1 MPKAKSKTKGATGPP
16 PPAAAPSAAAPPA
29 AAPSPAAP
37 PAAAPPTA
45 PAAGVVQDP
54 VILSDM
60 DAFLSVRQGS
70 RQKYMRTWMD
80 FKEFFPN
87 ANFDER
93 RPNEEE
99 LREYFLN
106 MRTVKG
112 CASTTIWTNFSMVNS
127 ICKNKYSFD
136 IKSLPRVITLIKS
149 FEGAPKKKAAIFT
162 AEELRTFC
170 EAPELEGAYWLVRK
184 AVVILAYFGG
194 LRLVEA
200 LNLVLEKIDNKKDGS
215 IRVRHNRS
223 KQRTDQQGTKFD
235 VPKMKDAES
244 KGEDGFD
251 WASCLGEYLSM
262 VKDELGKFS
271 GRVFYTGK
279 KDGQLTRQV
288 MGRNMLSEVPHMVA
302 EFLGK
307 ENPED
312 YTFHSFRRSS
322 ATAAADQGATAQQM
336 VDFFGWKSH
345 GMTNEYISTSE
356 HQVTSMAKRLAST
369 ESDHKEEREME
380 KEKKSKRK
388 RKREA
393 QESSDTTNTTDDSS
407 SEEEKK
413 RKSHKKKGGK
423 KVVIINM

>member
-1 MPKAKSKTKGATGPP
+1 
-16 PPAAAPSAAAPPA
+16 
-29 AAPSPAAP
+29 
-37 PAAAPPTA
+37 
-45 PAAGVVQDP
+45 
-54 VILSDM
+54 
-60 DAFLSVRQGS
+60 
-70 RQKYMRTWMD
+70 MD
-80 FKEFFPN
+80 FKESFPN
-87 ANFDER
+87 ADFDSR
-93 RPNEEE
+93 RPTEEE

-106 MRTVKG
+106 MRTVRG

-127 ICKNKYSFD
+127 VCKNKYSFD
-136 IKSLPRVITLIKS
+136 IKSLPRIVTLLKS

-162 AEELRTFC
+162 AEELRAFC
-170 EAPELEGAYWLVRK
+170 EAPELEGGYWLVRK

-215 IRVRHNRS
+215 IRVRHSRS
-223 KQRTDQQGTKFD
+223 KQRTDQQGTKYD
-235 VPKMKDAES
+235 VPKMKDAAS

-251 WASCLGEYLSM
+251 WASVLREYLTM
-262 VKDELGKFS
+262 VKEELGIFS

-279 KDGQLTRQV
+279 KDGHLTRQV

-307 ENPED
+307 ENPQD

-356 HQVTSMAKRLAST
+356 HQITNMADRLAKTGSN
-369 ESDHKEEREME
+369 EPKPEPEQERRQ
-380 KEKKSKRK
+380 KKKKKKRE
-388 RKREA
+388 EA
-393 QESSDTTNTTDDSS
+393 QESSESSETTDSS
-407 SEEEKK
+407 SQEERK
-413 RKSHKKKGGK
+413 RKVYKKKSGK